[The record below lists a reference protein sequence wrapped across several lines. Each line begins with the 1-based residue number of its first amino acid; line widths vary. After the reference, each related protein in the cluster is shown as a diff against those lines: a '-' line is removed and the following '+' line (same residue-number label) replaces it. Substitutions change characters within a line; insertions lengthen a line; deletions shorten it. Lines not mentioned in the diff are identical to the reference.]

1 MANQTDALLTDA
13 EVRALGDNGLHL
25 TPLFAAQ
32 HAKTLRWVAWWL
44 TAGAPGFGDPERDS
58 PHWKSVVEAADELR
72 RMAWSLHR
80 DR

>member
-1 MANQTDALLTDA
+1 MRECDALLTM
-13 EVRALGDNGLHL
+13 EELSREGITTVC
-25 TPLFAAQ
+25 AAQ

-58 PHWKSVVEAADELR
+58 PHWKSVTEAAYELR
-72 RMAWSLHR
+72 LMALSSHR